1 MKTLHAHSRRSALA
15 ISAALA
21 GLCFSMTGFAQNPG
35 QIVISSWGGAYTQS
49 QNEAMFKPFTAK
61 TGIKILTEDY
71 TGGLAEIRAQVKTGN
86 VKWDVVDVEL
96 AEALRGCD
104 EGLFEKI
111 DLAKLPNGA
120 DGTPAKSDF
129 ESGMVTPCAIA
140 TISYSNVYSY
150 DKTKFPAAAPKTL
163 EDFFDL
169 KKFPGKRALKKS
181 PNVALEWA
189 LMADGVP
196 EAKVYEVLSTPQGVD
211 RAFKKL
217 DTIKSSLVWWTAGAQ
232 PAQLLASGEV
242 ALTSVYHGRIY
253 DAVLKD
259 QKPFAI
265 VWDGQIQSP
274 DLFAVVKGS
283 KNKQASMD
291 FIQFATG
298 TQPLADQTKF
308 LPYSPSRKSS
318 VKLVDE
324 KVKPWLPS
332 STHGGRSMVINAGWW
347 SDHADELNQRFAA
360 WLAK

>member
-1 MKTLHAHSRRSALA
+1 MKTIQLSKSKVSGSIAVALVGIGLVA
-15 ISAALA
+15 SGLA
-21 GLCFSMTGFAQNPG
+21 QSPA

-49 QNEAMFKPFTAK
+49 QNEAMFKPYTAK
-61 TGIKILTEDY
+61 TGTKILTEDY

-111 DLAKLPNGA
+111 DISKLPNGA
-120 DGTPAKSDF
+120 DGTPAKADF
-129 ESGMVTPCAIA
+129 ATGMVTQCAVA
-140 TISYSNVYSY
+140 TISYSNVYAY
-150 DKTKFPAAAPKTL
+150 DKTKFASNAPTTL

-169 KKFPGKRALKKS
+169 KKFPGKRALKKG

-196 EAKVYEVLSTPQGVD
+196 ESKVYDVLSTPQGVD

-259 QKPFAI
+259 QKPFSI

-283 KNKQASMD
+283 KNIQASMD
-291 FIQFATG
+291 FIMFATG
-298 TQPLADQTKF
+298 TKPLADQTRF

-332 STHGGRSMVINAGWW
+332 SPHGGRSLVINAGWW